1 MTTTADRLKA
11 AHEDAQRAKGA
22 EMTAAAWR
30 ERAEAA
36 EKRLANVEA
45 SRDALKVLIGSLE
58 DDNAALRRDVL
69 KLRAVAVPVRGRV
82 K

>member
-45 SRDALKVLIGSLE
+45 SRDALKVLIGSPCKDCGPSGGGKQE
-58 DDNAALRRDVL
+58 ASDESV
-69 KLRAVAVPVRGRV
+69 
-82 K
+82 